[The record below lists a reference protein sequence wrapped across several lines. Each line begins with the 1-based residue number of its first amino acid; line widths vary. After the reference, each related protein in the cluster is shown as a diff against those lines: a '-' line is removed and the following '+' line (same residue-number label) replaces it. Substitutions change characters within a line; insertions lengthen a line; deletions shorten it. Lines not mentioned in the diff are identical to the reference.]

1 MKVVLLQDVKKM
13 GKKGDVIEVSDGYG
27 RNVLIRKGLGVE
39 GTRQNLNTAA
49 QRQEAKEFKSQVAA
63 DEAVIMAAQLKKVK
77 VVIKVQCGEDGRVFG
92 SVTGKDISEA
102 LQTQYKFKLDKKNI
116 RLESPIKATG
126 EYQNVKMHA
135 NMYPNV
141 DRKRIE
147 HILDVVHLLPYKNDK
162 AGKFSLGMKQRLGLA
177 VAFVSNPDLII
188 LDEPVNGLDIE
199 GVVEVREIIKK
210 LNAEKNVTFLISSH
224 MAGEIEKT
232 CNKVAVIYESELIAT
247 STTEDALRLH
257 PSMEDYF
264 LSVVKDRRGEIII

>member
-1 MKVVLLQDVKKM
+1 MYIELKNVSKKIKGIDILDDVSLRM
-13 GKKGDVIEVSDGYG
+13 ESGKIYG
-27 RNVLIRKGLGVE
+27 FRGKNGSGKTMLMRAIAGL
-39 GTRQNLNTAA
+39 
-49 QRQEAKEFKSQVAA
+49 
-63 DEAVIMAAQLKKVK
+63 
-77 VVIKVQCGEDGRVFG
+77 IKVTGTVDIDGKIL
-92 SVTGKDISEA
+92 GKDEMFPPSIGILIENPSFISNYTGFENLKTLA
-102 LQTQYKFKLDKKNI
+102 SIRERIDDDKIRQTLTEVGLEPDDKRTFKK
-116 RLESPIKATG
+116 
-126 EYQNVKMHA
+126 Y
-135 NMYPNV
+135 
-141 DRKRIE
+141 
-147 HILDVVHLLPYKNDK
+147 
-162 AGKFSLGMKQRLGLA
+162 SLGMKQRLGLA

-199 GVVEVREIIKK
+199 GVVEIREIIKK

>member
-1 MKVVLLQDVKKM
+1 MYIELKNVSKKIKGIDILDDVSLRM
-13 GKKGDVIEVSDGYG
+13 ESGKIYG
-27 RNVLIRKGLGVE
+27 FRGKNGSGKTMLMRAIAGL
-39 GTRQNLNTAA
+39 
-49 QRQEAKEFKSQVAA
+49 
-63 DEAVIMAAQLKKVK
+63 
-77 VVIKVQCGEDGRVFG
+77 IKVTGTVDIDGKIL
-92 SVTGKDISEA
+92 GKDEMFPPSIGILIENPSFISNYTGFENLKTLA
-102 LQTQYKFKLDKKNI
+102 SIRERIDDNKIRQTLTEVGLEPDDKRTFKK
-116 RLESPIKATG
+116 
-126 EYQNVKMHA
+126 Y
-135 NMYPNV
+135 
-141 DRKRIE
+141 
-147 HILDVVHLLPYKNDK
+147 
-162 AGKFSLGMKQRLGLA
+162 SLGMKQRLGLA

>member
-1 MKVVLLQDVKKM
+1 MN
-13 GKKGDVIEVSDGYG
+13 VIEIKNLTKLYG
-27 RNVLIRKGLGVE
+27 NGRGIK
-39 GTRQNLNTAA
+39 NLNLTVEQGDILGLLGPNGSGKTTAMKA
-49 QRQEAKEFKSQVAA
+49 ILNLVNAEGS
-63 DEAVIMAAQLKKVK
+63 VK
-77 VVIKVQCGEDGRVFG
+77 VFG
-92 SVTGKDISEA
+92 MDLHDNFESIMQRTGA
-102 LQTQYKFKLDKKNI
+102 LI
-116 RLESPIKATG
+116 ESPAIYKDLSA
-126 EYQNVKMHA
+126 
-135 NMYPNV
+135 YPNV

-177 VAFVSNPDLII
+177 VAFASNPDLII

-199 GVVEVREIIKK
+199 GVVEIREIIKK